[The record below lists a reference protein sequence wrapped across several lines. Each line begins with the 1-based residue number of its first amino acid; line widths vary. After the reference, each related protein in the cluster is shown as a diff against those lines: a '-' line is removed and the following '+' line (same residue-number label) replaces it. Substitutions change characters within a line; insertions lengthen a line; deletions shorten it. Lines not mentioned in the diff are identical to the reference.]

1 MLCNSLSDRMKQ
13 AVDAGIVELSQLEAT
28 SKNYF
33 LVIWAGDFSPEKVL
47 KTPEYFVYCGVFKRH
62 LWTERFVQSPKGEFL
77 EVPYT
82 VIARRDVKHPDV
94 AISNTGCKPK
104 EIATPHGP
112 QAACR
117 AQPPKGRLLAR
128 RCGGLVRNDTDL
140 WYCSANRQIPTCR
153 WVGS

>member
-1 MLCNSLSDRMKQ
+1 MLYNSLSDRMKQ

-77 EVPYT
+77 EVPYNLSFCKNIPPGFSGRD
-82 VIARRDVKHPDV
+82 IA
-94 AISNTGCKPK
+94 
-104 EIATPHGP
+104 
-112 QAACR
+112 
-117 AQPPKGRLLAR
+117 LLQSSVNSGGFVDASGQF
-128 RCGGLVRNDTDL
+128 RCDK
-140 WYCSANRQIPTCR
+140 A
-153 WVGS
+153 